1 MSKLITIAVPE
12 DWNLD
17 EDMLAS
23 GADVEFLA
31 ELEEVLVDH
40 NMFAPTFK
48 VGDVIE
54 VDADDF
60 VGNCVVTKD
69 TTDGTIFLV
78 QEDTDIPYGV
88 AVNVADDTQI
98 SLAEMDRIVG
108 SEDYCWV

>member
-17 EDMLAS
+17 EDMLTS
-23 GADVEFLA
+23 GADLDFIE
-31 ELEEVLVDH
+31 ELKEVLDE
-40 NMFAPTFK
+40 NGMFLQTFT
-48 VGDVIE
+48 VGDIIE

-78 QEDTDIPYGV
+78 QEGTEIPYGV
-88 AVNVADDTQI
+88 AVNVADETKI